1 MPFIPFV
8 DQDKCRGCEEC
19 LEICP
24 QRVFE
29 LCEMKAVVAYP
40 DQCVGCRSCE
50 AVCEQG
56 AITVEENL
64 PELSEQCASL
74 LRDIL

>member
-1 MPFIPFV
+1 MPFIPSV
-8 DQDKCRGCEEC
+8 DQSKCRGCEEC

-24 QRVFE
+24 QCVFE
-29 LCEMKAVVAYP
+29 LCEMKAKVAYP
-40 DQCVGCRSCE
+40 DRCVGCRSCID
-50 AVCEQG
+50 VCEQK
-56 AITVEENL
+56 AITVEEHR